1 MGDMETRERET
12 MQLTDDTMQVECRT
26 CKDTHILMVNI
37 RDAKRWRQG
46 ELIQDAMP
54 YLTPDEREL
63 LISGTCGKCF
73 DKMFGEDPIGD
84 ADTEYDIE
92 FEGDA

>member
-1 MGDMETRERET
+1 

-37 RDAKRWRQG
+37 RDAKRWKEG

-92 FEGDA
+92 FEDDA

>member
-12 MQLTDDTMQVECRT
+12 MQLTDDTMQVEWRT

-63 LISGTCGKCF
+63 LISETCGKCF

-92 FEGDA
+92 FEDDA

>member
-1 MGDMETRERET
+1 METRERET

-37 RDAKRWRQG
+37 RDAKRWKEG

-73 DKMFGEDPIGD
+73 DKMFAPDPIGD

-92 FEGDA
+92 FENDA

>member
-37 RDAKRWRQG
+37 RDAKRWKEG

>member
-37 RDAKRWRQG
+37 RDAKRWKEG

-92 FEGDA
+92 FEDDA

>member
-1 MGDMETRERET
+1 

-37 RDAKRWRQG
+37 RDAKRWKEG

>member
-1 MGDMETRERET
+1 MGDMETREREA
-12 MQLTDDTMQVECRT
+12 MQLTDDTMQVECRI

-63 LISGTCGKCF
+63 LISETCKKCF

-92 FEGDA
+92 FEDDA